1 MEKVK
6 NVSVLME
13 YLKSAAGARTPK
25 QIDSPSGS
33 LDLTLSGGITKLYN
47 PKTRVYAM
55 RDLCNW
61 CRCYVAD
68 SQQDYVLID
77 KLLYIVT
84 THNKIPYKYLD
95 FSIIMCEK
103 YYQYCDKS
111 LWDIPKFARRRELCE
126 VSEEVPK
133 NITAEERRMIE
144 QMNAV
149 LLPMLNYAD
158 DETKKAIHWT
168 LKKITGGEE

>member
-1 MEKVK
+1 MEKVE
-6 NVSVLME
+6 NVSILME
-13 YLKSAAGARTPK
+13 YLKFAADARTPK

-33 LDLTLSGGITKLYN
+33 LDLTLQGKITKIYN

-61 CRCYVAD
+61 CRCYIAD
-68 SQQDYVLID
+68 SQPDYTILE
-77 KLLYIVT
+77 KLLYTVIT
-84 THNKIPYKYLD
+84 YNKIPYKYLD
-95 FSIIMCEK
+95 FSIKMCEK

-111 LWDIPKFARRRELCE
+111 LWDMPKFARRRELCE

-133 NITAEERRMIE
+133 DTTADERRMIE

-149 LLPMLNYAD
+149 LLPMFNYVD
-158 DETKKAIHWT
+158 DKTKKAIQWT
-168 LKKITGGEE
+168 LKKINGGD